1 MVYKESSNFIANYL
15 MENKMATMQVNGSN
29 VTGNYHS
36 GGSSTRNDRGVMKS
50 NGTEAGAELL
60 SVTTTTPMTGIFG
73 STVVNDSKVDPAL
86 TGGAFAFNNNRPVA
100 KKTTTSLAGVSNTVL
115 RSGALVPS
123 QIRTVN
129 KIENVRTRREVT
141 AIKAGKYNL
150 ITNTWESGYPV
161 VAVDSLGADAAASPT
176 ASVPGTLV
184 YSMGKN
190 PVVKDYSSKT
200 N

>member
-1 MVYKESSNFIANYL
+1 
-15 MENKMATMQVNGSN
+15 MENKMATMQVNGSS
-29 VTGNYHS
+29 VTGNYHT

-50 NGTEAGAELL
+50 NNITSGAELT
-60 SVTTTTPMTGIFG
+60 SVKTTTPVTGVFG
-73 STVVNDSKVDPAL
+73 STVVNGSVTDPAL
-86 TGGAFAFNNNRPVA
+86 TSGTFSFNNNRPVA
-100 KKTTTSLAGVSNTVL
+100 KKTTTSLAGVSNVVL

-141 AIKAGKYNL
+141 AIRAGKYNL